1 MIVPTIQV
9 GREFFGC
16 ISDIL
21 FASTE
26 LPDKVIQSM
35 MDTPPQNDVSPWDI
49 REDVL
54 GHQEDWGKSYSFLPI
69 PSMTRVVAY
78 FSPSLNAG
86 VSDRYSR
93 CIMDVYSNWIGTLS
107 RDSYI
112 WRNNLCQNVLYTCGG
127 SKSLLPLFSIFNNR
141 DPSMWWFF
149 DSIGRW

>member
-35 MDTPPQNDVSPWDI
+35 IDTPPQNDVSPWDI

-141 DPSMWWFF
+141 DPSMNEFFFF
-149 DSIGRW
+149 DD